1 MSFRKCLAFGQ
12 AGEELVKK
20 FFSGYDE
27 LINAPN
33 KKFSLW
39 DFGLRYG
46 TLTIYYEV
54 KRDTFTARTGN
65 ICIEFESNGIPSGI
79 SLSEADFYIYLVE
92 GEQNYY
98 EIPVDVLLEMIE
110 EKKYH
115 KVQKGGYKWLSH
127 FYLFD
132 RGLFD
137 IYKKTYS
144 ESSNSS
150 LKL

>member
-46 TLTIYYEV
+46 TLTVYYEV
-54 KRDTFTARTGN
+54 KRDTFTSRTNN

-79 SLSEADFYIYLVE
+79 SVTEADYYIYLVE
-92 GEQNYY
+92 GEETYY
-98 EIPVDVLLEMIE
+98 EIPVDTINSMIE
-110 EKKYH
+110 EQKYH
-115 KVQKGGYKWLSH
+115 KKHKGGYRYLSH
-127 FYLFD
+127 FYLFN
-132 RGLFD
+132 RELFNE
-137 IYKKTYS
+137 YKKTYS
-144 ESSNSS
+144 SVPSVSV
-150 LKL
+150 